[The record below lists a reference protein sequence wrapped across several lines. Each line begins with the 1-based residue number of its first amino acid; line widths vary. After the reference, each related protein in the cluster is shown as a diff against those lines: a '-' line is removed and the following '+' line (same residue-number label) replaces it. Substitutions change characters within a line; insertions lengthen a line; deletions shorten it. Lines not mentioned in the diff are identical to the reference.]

1 MNPGTGDAPS
11 LSISART
18 EHGVTI
24 AGLAG
29 ELSAAGAPVL
39 REQLLGLL
47 RPGSSRLVADLSGV
61 SSCDAIGLAVLVGG
75 ARRARRLGGFLHLA
89 AVSPQ
94 AAHVLRATGLHRH
107 LLVFATIGAA
117 TAAGS
122 GTRAGRA
129 GAAA

>member
-1 MNPGTGDAPS
+1 MNPGSCDPPS
-11 LSISART
+11 LSMSARI

-24 AGLAG
+24 AELAG
-29 ELSAAGAPVL
+29 ELSVATAPVL

-61 SSCDAIGLAVLVGG
+61 TFCDPIGLAVLVGA

-94 AAHVLRATGLHRH
+94 AEHMLRATGLHRH
-107 LLVFATIGAA
+107 LPVFATIGAA
-117 TAAGS
+117 TAAPSGAPGS
-122 GTRAGRA
+122 RA